1 MTVATAGD
9 AALAADVRA
18 FVAAE
23 LPAPV
28 REKVRAGVELE
39 RAEYVDWQRR
49 LFARGWAAPAWP
61 AAFGGCGWDARR
73 RWIFEREMAAGW
85 APRNVNSGVFMLGPV
100 LIEFGTAEQRERYLP
115 RILAGEDWW
124 CQGFSEPNAGSDLA
138 SLRTA
143 AVRDGDDY
151 VVNGEKVWVTFA
163 QHATRMFFLARTD
176 GHVKPQAG
184 ISFFLVDMAT
194 PGLTVA
200 PIATADGYA
209 EINAVSFVNVRV
221 PAENR
226 VGAEGQG
233 WTCAKFLLA
242 NERDVA
248 ADLGG
253 SFQILARIRDAARRR
268 RVGETALVQE
278 PAFAAQLAELEIRLT
293 MLAQAHVRAG
303 EAAERDPAHAPPSY
317 LKLAGTELQQALL
330 RLLVEAASDDLPREI
345 AAYDL
350 NARKLSIYAG
360 TNEVHRDLLAR
371 YLLGA

>member
-1 MTVATAGD
+1 VTVTEADDD
-9 AALAADVRA
+9 ARFAAEVRA
-18 FVAAE
+18 FVGAE
-23 LPAPV
+23 LPAHV
-28 REKVRAGVELE
+28 RAKVRAGEELE

-49 LFARGWAAPAWP
+49 LFERGWAAPAWP
-61 AAFGGCGWDARR
+61 LAFGGCAWSARR

-85 APRNVNSGVFMLGPV
+85 APRNVNSGMFMLGPV
-100 LIEFGTAEQRERYLP
+100 LIAFGTAGQQARYLP
-115 RILAGEDWW
+115 RILAADDWW

-138 SLRTA
+138 SLRTS
-143 AVRDGDDY
+143 AVRDGGDY
-151 VVNGEKVWVTFA
+151 IVNGEKVWVTFA

-176 GHVKPQAG
+176 PGVKPQAG

-194 PGLTVA
+194 PGLTVK

-253 SFQILARIRDAARRR
+253 SFQIVERIHDAARRR
-268 RVGETALVQE
+268 PLD

-293 MLAQAHVRAG
+293 MLAHAQLHAS
-303 EAAERDPAHAPPSY
+303 EAAERDPERAAPSF
-317 LKLAGTELQQALL
+317 LKLAGSELQQALL
-330 RLLVEAASDDLPREI
+330 RLLVEACAGDLPRDV
-345 AAYDL
+345 AANDL
-350 NARKLSIYAG
+350 NGRKLSIYAG